1 MTVSE
6 CWPRTGS
13 DGSTRAVIALQNTLS
28 ARRRL
33 VLLLVAGFGLAGALE
48 LLVLT
53 RTGLGLSPDSINYL
67 SAAES
72 VTSTGTFHGFEL
84 RDRYA
89 LYAPLYPLLL
99 APGAALDASLGEAR
113 VLGAIVFGLLSST
126 AVLGALRIT
135 SSLAFAACTGT
146 AALLSIPLL
155 HVNSYVWSDGLFAL
169 LSALFLLAVTQL
181 GEGRG
186 HGATAISGLLVA
198 AAVST
203 RYIGVTLIPV
213 GLVAIGLWSD
223 RRRRDVPLFLGLAAL
238 GFLWTARNVLVTS
251 TLGGHRNSAAE
262 GLWTAIRDSGR
273 TVGTWLQPA
282 HPSVALA
289 VAALVAV
296 FALST
301 LRRRPAGRL
310 EVVSFLFCAIYLV
323 WLNVSAASVVLD
335 PIDDRFLA
343 AIYVPTLWIAVA
355 VASRLASIAPS
366 GRGHVAT
373 AVVLVACFG
382 AWAVFQGRRIPDLSD
397 RVTLS
402 TIHDVARW
410 TEDDEARARDIST
423 RLYSNAPD
431 YVYLQTGTRAS
442 YTPRRSVLRSDDP
455 LDELTPL
462 RSSLSASGPVALVW
476 FPAVHRAD
484 LDLDVYTPAELGRRV
499 EVRLVA
505 RTAAAEL
512 YSLSCPCTEARKQS
526 TSVSGSFE
534 PADGGRG

>member
-1 MTVSE
+1 MCV
-6 CWPRTGS
+6 RL
-13 DGSTRAVIALQNTLS
+13 IQNTLS
-28 ARRRL
+28 SRRQL
-33 VLLLVAGFGLAGALE
+33 VLLVVAGFGLVGVLE

-53 RTGLGLSPDSINYL
+53 RSGLGLSPDSINYL

-113 VLGAIVFGLLSST
+113 VVGAIVFGLLVST
-126 AVLGALRIT
+126 AVLGAFRIT

-155 HVNSYVWSDGLFAL
+155 HVNSFVWSDGVFAL
-169 LSALFLLAVTQL
+169 LTALFLLAVTQI
-181 GEGRG
+181 GKGRG
-186 HGATAISGLLVA
+186 REAAISGLLVA

-213 GLVAIGLWSD
+213 GLIAIGLWSC
-223 RRRRDVPLFLGLAAL
+223 RRRREAPLILGLAAL
-238 GFLWTARNVLVTS
+238 GFLWSVRNLLVTS
-251 TLGGHRNSAAE
+251 TLSGHRNSAAE
-262 GLWTAIRDSGR
+262 GIWDAILDSGR
-273 TVGTWLQPA
+273 TVGIWLHPT
-282 HPSVALA
+282 HPSLALA
-289 VAALVAV
+289 VAALLAVVA
-296 FALST
+296 FST
-301 LRRRPAGRL
+301 LKRRPVGRL
-310 EVVSFLFCAIYLV
+310 EVVSFCFCAIYLA

-355 VASRLASIAPS
+355 LASRLASIAS
-366 GRGHVAT
+366 LRLGQVAT
-373 AVVLVACFG
+373 AVVLVALFG
-382 AWAVFQGRRIPDLSD
+382 AWTVFQGKRIPDLSD

-410 TEDDEARARDIST
+410 TEEDEARVKDISV

-442 YTPRRSVLRSDDP
+442 YVPRRSVQRSDDP

-462 RSSLSASGPVALVW
+462 QSNLSAGGPAALVW

-484 LDLDVYTPAELGRRV
+484 LDLDVYTPVELGRRV
-499 EVRLVA
+499 QVRMVA

-512 YSLSCPCTEARKQS
+512 YSLNCPCTATRKQS
-526 TSVSGSFE
+526 TSVK
-534 PADGGRG
+534 